1 LSGGRQHHTAATL
14 PKGIA
19 VGECRDRL
27 LELKTKLDGF
37 AKLVNIPAKQEEIQ
51 RYEMRMGDPSFWN
64 DQAKAQEM
72 VAALK
77 TVKGVVDPYVELNQ
91 AVKDNLELLEMSEAE
106 NDAAGQAE
114 IASQTQ
120 GLSERYDRLE
130 LSLALSGK
138 YDRANIFMT
147 IKPGA
152 GGTEACDWAGMMFRM
167 YSAYCQ
173 KAGYAVE
180 VVDMLPGEEAGLKSC
195 TLSIRGPNAYG
206 NLKSEMGTHRLVR
219 MSPFNADGKRQ
230 TSFAAVEIT
239 PEMDEVGDVK
249 IDEKDLRVDTYRAS
263 GAGGQHVNK
272 TDSAVR
278 ITHIPT
284 GLFVACQTER
294 SQVQNRGRAMKMLM
308 GKLQQLKEMERL
320 DELKDLKGERG
331 TIGWGHQIRSYFLQP
346 TQMVKDLR
354 TRHSTSQAYNVLD
367 GDLQPFIDA
376 YLRWRLGGS
385 KDMKGVADDEE

>member
-1 LSGGRQHHTAATL
+1 M
-14 PKGIA
+14 
-19 VGECRDRL
+19 GECRDRL
-27 LELKTKLDGF
+27 LELKAKLDAF
-37 AKLVNIPAKQEEIQ
+37 AKLMNVAAKQEEIQ
-51 RYEMRMGDPSFWN
+51 RYEMRMGDPSFWA

-72 VAALK
+72 VATLK
-77 TVKGVVDPYVELNQ
+77 TVKGVVDPCVELLQ

-106 NDAAGQAE
+106 KDEAGQAE
-114 IASQTQ
+114 VAAETARLAS
-120 GLSERYDRLE
+120 RYDKLE

-138 YDRANIFMT
+138 YDRSNIFLY

-152 GGTEACDWAGMMFRM
+152 GGTEACDWAGMLFRM

-173 KAGYAVE
+173 KAGYSVE
-180 VVDMLPGEEAGLKSC
+180 VVDMLPGDEAGIKNC
-195 TLSIRGPNAYG
+195 TLSIKGPNAYG

-249 IDEKDLRVDTYRAS
+249 IDEKELRIDTYRAS

-278 ITHIPT
+278 ITHVPT

-294 SQVQNRGRAMKMLM
+294 SQIQNRGRAMKMLIA
-308 GKLQQLKEMERL
+308 KLQQLKETERL

-354 TRHSTSQAYNVLD
+354 TRHATSQAYNVLD

-385 KDMKGVADDEE
+385 KDMKGVSDDEE

>member
-1 LSGGRQHHTAATL
+1 M
-14 PKGIA
+14 
-19 VGECRDRL
+19 GECRDRL
-27 LELKTKLDGF
+27 LELKVKLDAF
-37 AKLVNIPAKQEEIQ
+37 AKLMNVAAKQEEIQ
-51 RYEMRMGDPSFWN
+51 RYETRMGDPSFWA

-72 VAALK
+72 VATLK
-77 TVKGVVDPYVELNQ
+77 TVKGVVDPCVELQQ

-106 NDAAGQAE
+106 KDEAGQAE
-114 IASQTQ
+114 VAAETARVAA
-120 GLSERYDRLE
+120 RYDKLE

-138 YDRANIFMT
+138 YDRSNIFLY

-152 GGTEACDWAGMMFRM
+152 GGTEACDWAGMLFRM

-173 KAGYAVE
+173 KAGYSVE
-180 VVDMLPGEEAGLKSC
+180 VVDMLPGDEAGIKNC
-195 TLSIRGPNAYG
+195 TLSIKGSNAYG

-249 IDEKDLRVDTYRAS
+249 IDEKELRIDTYRAS

-278 ITHIPT
+278 ITHVPT

-294 SQVQNRGRAMKMLM
+294 SQMQNRSRAMKMLIA
-308 GKLQQLKEMERL
+308 KLQQLKETERL

-354 TRHSTSQAYNVLD
+354 TRHATSQAYNVLD

-385 KDMKGVADDEE
+385 KDMKGVSDDEE

>member
-1 LSGGRQHHTAATL
+1 M
-14 PKGIA
+14 
-19 VGECRDRL
+19 GECRDRL
-27 LELKTKLDGF
+27 LELKVKLDAF
-37 AKLVNIPAKQEEIQ
+37 AKLMNVAAKQEEIQ
-51 RYEMRMGDPSFWN
+51 RYEMRMGDPAFWA

-72 VAALK
+72 VATLK
-77 TVKGVVDPYVELNQ
+77 TVKGVVDPCVELQQ

-106 NDAAGQAE
+106 KDEAGQAE
-114 IASQTQ
+114 VAAETARVAS
-120 GLSERYDRLE
+120 RYDKLE

-138 YDRANIFMT
+138 YDRSNIFLY

-152 GGTEACDWAGMMFRM
+152 GGTEACDWAGMLFRM

-173 KAGYAVE
+173 KAGYSVE
-180 VVDMLPGEEAGLKSC
+180 VVDMLPGDEAGIKNC
-195 TLSIRGPNAYG
+195 TLSIKGSNAYG

-239 PEMDEVGDVK
+239 PEMDEVSDVK
-249 IDEKDLRVDTYRAS
+249 IDEKELRIDTYRAS

-278 ITHIPT
+278 ITHVPT

-294 SQVQNRGRAMKMLM
+294 SQMQNRSRAMKMLIA
-308 GKLQQLKEMERL
+308 KLQQLKETERL

-354 TRHSTSQAYNVLD
+354 TRHATSQAYNVLD
-367 GDLQPFIDA
+367 GELQPFIDA

-385 KDMKGVADDEE
+385 KDMKGVVDDEE

>member
-1 LSGGRQHHTAATL
+1 
-14 PKGIA
+14 

-27 LELKTKLDGF
+27 LELKGKLDAF
-37 AKLVNIPAKQEEIQ
+37 AKLMNVAAKQEEIQ
-51 RYEMRMGDPSFWN
+51 RYEMRMGDPSFWT

-72 VAALK
+72 VATLK
-77 TVKGVVDPYVELNQ
+77 SVKGVVDPCVELSQ
-91 AVKDNLELLEMSEAE
+91 AVKDNLELLEMTEAE
-106 NDAAGQAE
+106 KDEAGQAE
-114 IASQTQ
+114 IAAETAR
-120 GLSERYDRLE
+120 LAARYDKLE

-138 YDRANIFMT
+138 YDRSNIFLY

-152 GGTEACDWAGMMFRM
+152 GGTEACDWAGMLFRM

-173 KAGYAVE
+173 RAGYTVE
-180 VVDMLPGEEAGLKSC
+180 VIDMLPGDEAGLKNC

-206 NLKSEMGTHRLVR
+206 NFKSEMGTHRLVR

-249 IDEKDLRVDTYRAS
+249 IDEKELRIDTYRAS

-278 ITHIPT
+278 ITHVPT

-294 SQVQNRGRAMKMLM
+294 SQIQNRGRAMKMLIA
-308 GKLQQLKEMERL
+308 KLQQLKETERL

-385 KDMKGVADDEE
+385 KDMKGVSDDEE

>member
-1 LSGGRQHHTAATL
+1 M
-14 PKGIA
+14 
-19 VGECRDRL
+19 GECRDRL
-27 LELKTKLDGF
+27 LELKGKLDAF
-37 AKLVNIPAKQEEIQ
+37 AKLMNVPAKQEEIQ
-51 RYEMRMGDPSFWN
+51 RYEMRMGDPSFWT

-72 VAALK
+72 VATLK
-77 TVKGVVDPYVELNQ
+77 TVKGIVDPCVELSQ
-91 AVKDNLELLEMSEAE
+91 AVKDNLEMLEMTEAE
-106 NDAAGQAE
+106 KDEAGQAE
-114 IASQTQ
+114 IAAEAER
-120 GLSERYDRLE
+120 LAARYDKLE

-138 YDRANIFMT
+138 YDRSNIFLY

-152 GGTEACDWAGMMFRM
+152 GGTEACDWAGMLFRM
-167 YSAYCQ
+167 YSNYCQ
-173 KAGYAVE
+173 KAGYSVE
-180 VVDMLPGEEAGLKSC
+180 VVDMLPGDEAGIKNC
-195 TLSIRGPNAYG
+195 TLSIKGPNAYG

-249 IDEKDLRVDTYRAS
+249 IDEKELRIDTYRAS

-278 ITHIPT
+278 ITHVPT

-294 SQVQNRGRAMKMLM
+294 SQIQNRGRAMKMLIA
-308 GKLQQLKEMERL
+308 KLQQLKETERL

>member
-1 LSGGRQHHTAATL
+1 M
-14 PKGIA
+14 
-19 VGECRDRL
+19 GEFRDRL
-27 LELKTKLDGF
+27 LELKAKLDAF
-37 AKLVNIPAKQEEIQ
+37 AKLMNVAAKQEEIQ
-51 RYEMRMGDPSFWN
+51 RYEMRMGDPSFWT

-72 VAALK
+72 VATLK
-77 TVKGVVDPYVELNQ
+77 SVKGVVDPCVELLQ
-91 AVKDNLELLEMSEAE
+91 AVKDNLEMLEMTEAE
-106 NDAAGQAE
+106 KDEAGQAE
-114 IASQTQ
+114 IAAETTR
-120 GLSERYDRLE
+120 LAMRYDKLE

-138 YDRANIFMT
+138 YDRSNIFLY

-152 GGTEACDWAGMMFRM
+152 GGTEACDWAGMLFRM

-173 KAGYAVE
+173 KAGYTVE
-180 VVDMLPGEEAGLKSC
+180 VVDMLPGDEAGIKNC
-195 TLSIRGPNAYG
+195 TLAIKGPNAYG

-249 IDEKDLRVDTYRAS
+249 IDEKELRIDTYRAS

-278 ITHIPT
+278 ITHVPT

-294 SQVQNRGRAMKMLM
+294 SQMQNRSRAMKMLIA
-308 GKLQQLKEMERL
+308 KLQQLKETERL

-367 GDLQPFIDA
+367 GELQPFIDA

-385 KDMKGVADDEE
+385 KDMKGVSGDDDE

>member
-1 LSGGRQHHTAATL
+1 
-14 PKGIA
+14 
-19 VGECRDRL
+19 
-27 LELKTKLDGF
+27 LELKAKLDGF

-51 RYEMRMGDPSFWN
+51 RYEMRMGDPTFWN

-77 TVKGVVDPYVELNQ
+77 AVKGVVDPYVELSQ

-114 IASQTQ
+114 IASQTK
-120 GLSERYDRLE
+120 GLSDRYDRLE

-138 YDRANIFMT
+138 YDRSNIFMT

-152 GGTEACDWAGMMFRM
+152 GGTEACDWAGMLFRM

-180 VVDMLPGEEAGLKSC
+180 VVDMLPGDEAGLKNC

-249 IDEKDLRVDTYRAS
+249 IDEKELRIDTYRAS

-294 SQVQNRGRAMKMLM
+294 SQVQNRGRAMKMLIA
-308 GKLQQLKEMERL
+308 KLQQLKEMERL

-385 KDMKGVADDEE
+385 KDMKGVAGDDDE

>member
-1 LSGGRQHHTAATL
+1 
-14 PKGIA
+14 

-27 LELKTKLDGF
+27 LELKGKLDAF
-37 AKLVNIPAKQEEIQ
+37 AKLMNVAAKQEEIQ
-51 RYEMRMGDPSFWN
+51 RYEMRMGDPSFWT

-72 VAALK
+72 VATLK
-77 TVKGVVDPYVELNQ
+77 TVKGVVDPCVELSQ
-91 AVKDNLELLEMSEAE
+91 AVKDNLEMLEMTEAE
-106 NDAAGQAE
+106 KDEAGQAE
-114 IASQTQ
+114 IAAEA
-120 GLSERYDRLE
+120 GRLAARYDKLE

-138 YDRANIFMT
+138 YDRSNIFLY

-173 KAGYAVE
+173 RAGYIVE
-180 VVDMLPGEEAGLKSC
+180 VIDMLPGDEAGLKNC
-195 TLSIRGPNAYG
+195 TLSIRGTNAYG
-206 NLKSEMGTHRLVR
+206 NFKSEMGTHRLVR

-239 PEMDEVGDVK
+239 PEMDDVGEVK
-249 IDEKDLRVDTYRAS
+249 IDEKELRIDTYRAS

-278 ITHIPT
+278 ITHVPT

-294 SQVQNRGRAMKMLM
+294 SQMQNRSRAMKMLIA
-308 GKLQQLKEMERL
+308 KLQQLKETERL

-354 TRHSTSQAYNVLD
+354 TRHATSQAYNVLD

-385 KDMKGVADDEE
+385 KDMKGVSDDEE

>member
-1 LSGGRQHHTAATL
+1 
-14 PKGIA
+14 

-27 LELKTKLDGF
+27 LDLKGKLDGF
-37 AKLVNIPAKQEEIQ
+37 AKLVNIGAKQEEIQ

-72 VAALK
+72 VAGLK
-77 TVKGVVDPYVELNQ
+77 AVKNVVDPYVELNQ
-91 AVKDNLELLEMSEAE
+91 AVQDNLELLEMSEAE

-114 IASQTQ
+114 IATEATR
-120 GLSERYDRLE
+120 LAARYDKLE

-138 YDRANIFMT
+138 YDRSNIFMT

-152 GGTEACDWAGMMFRM
+152 GGTEACDWAGMLFRM

-173 KAGYAVE
+173 KAGYIVE

-249 IDEKDLRVDTYRAS
+249 IDEKELRIDTYRAS

-294 SQVQNRGRAMKMLM
+294 SQVQNRGRAMKMLI

-354 TRHSTSQAYNVLD
+354 TRHGTSQAYNVLD
-367 GDLQPFIDA
+367 GDIQPFIDA

-385 KDMKGVADDEE
+385 KDMKGAVDDEE

>member
-1 LSGGRQHHTAATL
+1 
-14 PKGIA
+14 

-27 LELKTKLDGF
+27 LELKAKLDAF
-37 AKLVNIPAKQEEIQ
+37 AKLMNVAAKQEEIQ
-51 RYEMRMGDPSFWN
+51 RYEMRMGDPSFWT

-72 VAALK
+72 VATLK
-77 TVKGVVDPYVELNQ
+77 TVKGVVDPCVELQQ

-106 NDAAGQAE
+106 KDEAGQAE
-114 IASQTQ
+114 VAAETAR
-120 GLSERYDRLE
+120 LAARYDKLE

-138 YDRANIFMT
+138 YDRSNIFLY

-152 GGTEACDWAGMMFRM
+152 GGTEACDWAGMLFRM

-173 KAGYAVE
+173 KAGYTVE
-180 VVDMLPGEEAGLKSC
+180 VIDMLPGDEAGLKNC
-195 TLSIRGPNAYG
+195 TLSIKGPNAYG
-206 NLKSEMGTHRLVR
+206 NFKSEMGTHRLVR

-249 IDEKDLRVDTYRAS
+249 IDEKELRIDTYRAS

-278 ITHIPT
+278 ITHVPT

-294 SQVQNRGRAMKMLM
+294 SQIQNRGRAMKMLIA
-308 GKLQQLKEMERL
+308 KLQQLKETERL

-367 GDLQPFIDA
+367 GELQPFIDA

-385 KDMKGVADDEE
+385 KDMKGVSDDEE

>member
-1 LSGGRQHHTAATL
+1 M
-14 PKGIA
+14 
-19 VGECRDRL
+19 GECRDRL
-27 LELKTKLDGF
+27 LELKGKLDGF
-37 AKLVNIPAKQEEIQ
+37 AKLVNIPAKLEEIQ
-51 RYEMRMGDPSFWN
+51 RYEMRMGDPAFWN

-77 TVKGVVDPYVELNQ
+77 AVKNVVDPYVELNQ
-91 AVKDNLELLEMSEAE
+91 AVQDNLELLEMTEAE
-106 NDAAGQAE
+106 KDEAGQAE
-114 IASQTQ
+114 IAAEATR
-120 GLSERYDRLE
+120 LAARYDKLE

-152 GGTEACDWAGMMFRM
+152 GGTEACDWAGMLFRM

-173 KAGYAVE
+173 KAGYTVE
-180 VVDMLPGEEAGLKSC
+180 VVDMLPGEEAGLKNC
-195 TLSIRGPNAYG
+195 TLSIKGPNAYG

-249 IDEKDLRVDTYRAS
+249 IDEKELRIDTYRAS

-294 SQVQNRGRAMKMLM
+294 SQVQNRGRAMKMLIA
-308 GKLQQLKEMERL
+308 KLQQLKEMERL

-354 TRHSTSQAYNVLD
+354 TRHGTSQAYNVLD

-385 KDMKGVADDEE
+385 KDMKGVAGDDEE

>member
-1 LSGGRQHHTAATL
+1 M
-14 PKGIA
+14 
-19 VGECRDRL
+19 GECRDRL
-27 LELKTKLDGF
+27 LELKGKLDAF
-37 AKLVNIPAKQEEIQ
+37 AKLMNVAAKQEEIQ
-51 RYEMRMGDPSFWN
+51 RYEMRMGDPSFWT

-72 VAALK
+72 VATLK
-77 TVKGVVDPYVELNQ
+77 SVKGVVDPCVELSQ
-91 AVKDNLELLEMSEAE
+91 AVKDNLEMLEMTEAE
-106 NDAAGQAE
+106 KDEAGQAE
-114 IASQTQ
+114 IAAEAAR
-120 GLSERYDRLE
+120 LAMRYDKLE
-130 LSLALSGK
+130 LTLALSGK
-138 YDRANIFMT
+138 YDRSNIFLY

-152 GGTEACDWAGMMFRM
+152 GGTEACDWAGMLFRM

-173 KAGYAVE
+173 KAGYTVE
-180 VVDMLPGEEAGLKSC
+180 VVDMLPGDEAGIKNC
-195 TLSIRGPNAYG
+195 TLSIKGPNAYG

-249 IDEKDLRVDTYRAS
+249 IDEKELRIDTYRAS

-278 ITHIPT
+278 ITHVPT

-294 SQVQNRGRAMKMLM
+294 SQIQNRGRAMKMLIA
-308 GKLQQLKEMERL
+308 KLQQLKETERL

-367 GDLQPFIDA
+367 GELQPFIDA

-385 KDMKGVADDEE
+385 KDMKGVAGDDED

>member
-1 LSGGRQHHTAATL
+1 
-14 PKGIA
+14 
-19 VGECRDRL
+19 VGEFRDRL
-27 LELKTKLDGF
+27 LELKAKLDAF
-37 AKLVNIPAKQEEIQ
+37 AKLMNVAAKQEEIQ
-51 RYEMRMGDPSFWN
+51 RYEMRMGDPSFWT

-72 VAALK
+72 VATLK
-77 TVKGVVDPYVELNQ
+77 SVKGVVDPCVELLQ
-91 AVKDNLELLEMSEAE
+91 AVKDNLEMLEMTEAE
-106 NDAAGQAE
+106 KDEAGQAE
-114 IASQTQ
+114 IAAETTR
-120 GLSERYDRLE
+120 LAMRYDKLE

-138 YDRANIFMT
+138 YDRSNIFLY

-152 GGTEACDWAGMMFRM
+152 GGTEACDWAGMLFRM

-173 KAGYAVE
+173 KAGYTVE
-180 VVDMLPGEEAGLKSC
+180 VVDMLPGDEAGIKNC
-195 TLSIRGPNAYG
+195 TLAIKGPNAYG

-249 IDEKDLRVDTYRAS
+249 IDEKELRIDTYRAS

-278 ITHIPT
+278 ITHVPT

-294 SQVQNRGRAMKMLM
+294 SQMQNRSRAMKMLIA
-308 GKLQQLKEMERL
+308 KLQQLKETERL

-367 GDLQPFIDA
+367 GELQPFIDA

-385 KDMKGVADDEE
+385 KDMKGVSGDDDE